1 MGTAGRL
8 AGVLPGDTLPPSYLL
23 DSWNPCPIQAKSRPM
38 PVHDGARSDQDERP
52 GPPRDAIQEPAGGL
66 RMPRQ
71 RDDHGHLHSAKQ
83 LKCLCEPSQK
93 EVLQLRIW
101 PREANVCV
109 NIFSYF

>member
-1 MGTAGRL
+1 
-8 AGVLPGDTLPPSYLL
+8 
-23 DSWNPCPIQAKSRPM
+23 
-38 PVHDGARSDQDERP
+38 
-52 GPPRDAIQEPAGGL
+52 
-66 RMPRQ
+66 MPRQ